1 MLPTTLSV
9 HFLLTWKNLTFLPCK
24 ITLIPFVEIK
34 LQKIPSRIPKSKLS
48 NWILME
54 YKIHTWDPFGATSC
68 RAGPEATPQGSYYI
82 THAMGP
88 IFKTVLEYVPKKYF
102 VYEKRV
108 SCFKIC
114 IAPCI
119 PRDRHIHHVYLV
131 YERILMHSKFF
142 WQVYRLYQLG
152 KAANFVQRLMSS
164 MRGAPITPELMEKS
178 TALYGM
184 VVTFQV
190 LGIVCLWSLLTFLIR
205 LFPSRPVRENYWPF
219 LVWRESCNNLHG
231 LCVCSQL
238 NLFSFIFWCTFYLAI
253 GLLSLT

>member
-1 MLPTTLSV
+1 MKQKMLPTTLSV

-131 YERILMHSKFF
+131 YER
-142 WQVYRLYQLG
+142 G
-152 KAANFVQRLMSS
+152 
-164 MRGAPITPELMEKS
+164 
-178 TALYGM
+178 
-184 VVTFQV
+184 
-190 LGIVCLWSLLTFLIR
+190 
-205 LFPSRPVRENYWPF
+205 
-219 LVWRESCNNLHG
+219 
-231 LCVCSQL
+231 
-238 NLFSFIFWCTFYLAI
+238 FWCIRNFFGRYIDCTSWAKLQISFRGWWVQWG
-253 GLLSLT
+253 GLL